1 MGNAFDCCLRAD
13 IGGGHPS
20 AFDLVGDTKDRN
32 SEVCSVITR
41 KPPDDCE
48 GYYPPS
54 IPPFLTA
61 DEKVDFFLPYQDM
74 PHPTH
79 HLLACSLTRCI
90 ENIRDRE
97 KWILVQGQSFDID
110 ASKPVIILCHGFLSW
125 RNQMLI
131 SFLAA
136 HLAHKLRCHTLRFD
150 FMGNGHSTGKWNYG
164 NYDGEARDLD
174 CVIKF
179 VQQSMKCRV
188 CCLLGHSKGSASVL
202 RRAWEQ
208 EEVPDIDRIPCF
220 VNLSGKFSVPH
231 EYTVHGRFTK
241 DQESALNLNGKFL
254 LETRGKRKFEVR
266 KEDIEERINL
276 DSSLVRQIE
285 NSHVLTIH
293 GDADKVVHV
302 SSAYKFAEMIQN
314 HELTIVEGADHN
326 FNGLRH
332 MDELVSTTSTF
343 ISTRFSNL

>member
-1 MGNAFDCCLRAD
+1 MGNDCRHAD
-13 IGGGHPS
+13 ISGGNQS
-20 AFDLVGDTKDRN
+20 TFNLVGDKKDRI

-41 KPPDDCE
+41 KPPNDCE
-48 GYYPPS
+48 GYYPPL
-54 IPPFLTA
+54 IPPCLTA
-61 DEKVDFFLPYQDM
+61 DEKVDFFLPYQDK
-74 PHPTH
+74 PYHTD

-90 ENIRDRE
+90 DNIRDRDR
-97 KWILVQGQSFDID
+97 WIWVQGQSFDVD
-110 ASKPVIILCHGFLSW
+110 PSKPVVILCHGFMSW
-125 RNQMLI
+125 RNQMLV

-150 FMGNGHSTGKWNYG
+150 FTGNGHSTGTWHYG

-174 CVIKF
+174 YVIKF

-202 RRAWEQ
+202 RHAWEQ
-208 EEVPDIDRIPCF
+208 EKGPDIDRIPCF
-220 VNLSGKFSVPH
+220 VNLSGGFSVPH
-231 EYTVHGRFTK
+231 EYTVRGRFTK
-241 DQESALNLNGKFL
+241 DQESALDSNGKFL

-266 KEDIEERINL
+266 KEDIEERIHL
-276 DSSLVRQIE
+276 DSSLVRHIA

-293 GDADKVVHV
+293 GDADNIVHV
-302 SSAYKFAEMIQN
+302 SSAYKFSRAIQN

-332 MDELVSTTSTF
+332 MDVLVSTISNF
-343 ISTRFSNL
+343 ISRHL